1 MQPNYFEIAKSLQL
15 AHGQATLDRLKKA
28 EESSGAAMT
37 KCVHCG
43 EYFPSGGDENGIF
56 CMCSELCAEAY
67 EAEEL
72 AWED

>member
-1 MQPNYFEIAKSLQL
+1 MQPNYFEIAKGLMIAQ
-15 AHGQATLDRLKKA
+15 GQQMLDRLKQA
-28 EESSGAAMT
+28 ESAAVPLT
-37 KCVHCG
+37 KCANCG

-56 CMCSELCAEAY
+56 CMCSEWCAEAY